1 MCTLIGL
8 HRSVP
13 GYDLVIGMNRDE
25 DRLRPAEP
33 PQLLPG
39 PPPLVAPRDARA
51 GGTWLGVNQAG
62 LFAALSNR
70 RGKTSPAARS
80 RGLLMLDV
88 LKLPTVRAV
97 DIALEREVASHE
109 YNFFNLFTATREDLR
124 FYSYDEG
131 LRKTRGHEGLNVLTN
146 AGGNV
151 EDDPKRKTIVSLK
164 GETKFPGGEPAI
176 RWLEST
182 LRHHGGSGSVP
193 LCVHFPG
200 GGTVSSTILALN
212 NVDAGEHVLLYANGN
227 PCENPYRDYSSLL
240 RQLNP
245 GKT

>member
-1 MCTLIGL
+1 MCTLIGIWK
-8 HRSVP
+8 SVP

-25 DRLRPAEP
+25 DQLRPAEP

-70 RGKTSPAARS
+70 RGKASTTARS
-80 RGLLMLDV
+80 RGLLMLDI
-88 LKLPTVRAV
+88 LKVPTPRAAE
-97 DIALEREVASHE
+97 IALEREVGAHD
-109 YNFFNLFTATREDLR
+109 YNFFNLFTATREDAR
-124 FYSYDEG
+124 FFSYEDG
-131 LRKTRGHEGLNVLTN
+131 LRMTRGHEGLNVLTN

-151 EDDPKRKTIVSLK
+151 DGDPKRATILSLR
-164 GETKFPGGEPAI
+164 GETKFAGGEAAI

-193 LCVHFPG
+193 LCIHFPG
-200 GGTVSSTILALN
+200 GGTVSSTILALH

-227 PCENPYRDYSSLL
+227 PCENPYRDYSPLL
-240 RQLNP
+240 RQLTS